1 MSYKTSRGLR
11 NLNPGNIR
19 HSAVCYKGERRDATD
34 RAFKQFES
42 LEMGYRAIFVLLHT
56 YKVRGYGRTIAQMI
70 SRYAPTS
77 ENDTEA
83 YIRRVTRATGI
94 DKDVVLDT
102 HSAEQ
107 MIPIVC
113 AISEVENGVAA
124 DREVVRRGW
133 ELFRADF

>member
-1 MSYKTSRGLR
+1 
-11 NLNPGNIR
+11 
-19 HSAVCYKGERRDATD
+19 
-34 RAFKQFES
+34 
-42 LEMGYRAIFVLLHT
+42 MGYRAIFVLLHT
-56 YKVRGYGRTIAQMI
+56 YKVRGYGQTIAQMI
-70 SRYAPTS
+70 SRYAPAS

-94 DKDVVLDT
+94 DKDALLDT

-113 AISEVENGVAA
+113 AISAVENGVAA
-124 DREVVRRGW
+124 DLEAVQRGW

>member
-1 MSYKTSRGLR
+1 MSRGIR
-11 NLNPGNIR
+11 NCNPGNIR
-19 HSAVCYKGERRDATD
+19 HSSVCYQGEVSPSQDTS
-34 RAFKQFES
+34 FKQFRS
-42 LEMGYRAIFVLLHT
+42 MAWGYRAMFVLLDT
-56 YKVRGYGRTIAQMI
+56 YRVKYGLKTIREMI
-70 SRYAPTS
+70 SRYAPAS